1 MLLGLI
7 SDIHEDFRKLEQALR
22 LCERHHCD
30 EIACL
35 GDIVGY
41 NPAYYANIKER
52 SASRCLHLIQSY
64 CRWVVAG
71 NHDLYACGGSREARL
86 VDELQTDTQT
96 IDVQLN
102 DNNIPDWSYEG
113 ELPGDM
119 TGADVE
125 YLRNLPHGIIPDIG
139 GIRCLLS
146 HYVYPDLSGSKALYI
161 KKRKDLMPLRDF
173 MVRHAVSLVV
183 TGHTHTAGAGFAF
196 PFRINGAKKFLRAIH
211 RMPFHT
217 YPTGNI
223 PVLCLLP
230 AVTGETGVGGMAIL
244 DTTLSQINVFPIH
257 QYKQTTEG

>member
-41 NPAYYANIKER
+41 NPAYYAHIRER
-52 SASRCLHLIQSY
+52 SASRCLHLVQSH
-64 CRWVVAG
+64 CRWAVAG
-71 NHDLYACGGSREARL
+71 NHDLFACGGSSEIKL
-86 VDELQTDTQT
+86 VDEIQTVHQI
-96 IDVQLN
+96 IDIQHICH
-102 DNNIPDWSYEG
+102 NIPDWSYEG

-119 TGADVE
+119 TATDME
-125 YLRNLPHGIIPDIG
+125 YLRNLPHGIIPDIP

-146 HYVYPDLSGSKALYI
+146 HYVYPDLSGSKAAYI
-161 KKRKDLMPLRDF
+161 KKRRDLTPLRDF
-173 MVRHAVSLVV
+173 MVRHAVSLVF

-196 PFRINGAKKFLRAIH
+196 PFRINGAKKMLRAIH

-217 YPTGNI
+217 YPTGNL
-223 PVLCLLP
+223 PMLCLLP
-230 AVTGETGVGGMAIL
+230 AVTGETGVSGLAIL
-244 DTTLSQINVFPIH
+244 DTARSQINVFPLH
-257 QYKQTTEG
+257 QNQQNSAG